1 MTGWIVAT
9 ILLLTSLL
17 LAYRVHREREKRIQQ
32 GAGATWPIPSV
43 SLHELD
49 PVFTPGP
56 FGPTLE
62 TEVVFIGRGPTEV
75 PGGTSDAE
83 AWVLA
88 VLAKRARHMFEFG
101 TCTGKTTY
109 LWSRNAPPGS
119 EVVTI
124 TLAPEQQGEYV
135 ASEGD
140 DKTDTSYALRESA
153 FADFLYSGTT
163 AASAVT
169 QLFGDSKAFDETAY
183 LDWADLVFVDGSHAR
198 SYVESD
204 SRKAMRIA
212 KPGGLVLWHD
222 YAGPRHA
229 PGVYAALNELAG
241 TAALRHVRGTTFV
254 AWRRPA

>member
-1 MTGWIVAT
+1 MMGWIVAT
-9 ILLLTSLL
+9 LLLLTSVV

-32 GAGATWPIPSV
+32 GAGASWPIRSI
-43 SLHELD
+43 SLPELD
-49 PVFTPGP
+49 PVFTPGR
-56 FGPTLE
+56 FGPTLD
-62 TEVVFIGRGPTEV
+62 TEVTFIGRGPTEV

-83 AWVLA
+83 AWILA
-88 VLAKRARHMFEFG
+88 VLAKRARRMFEFG

-109 LWSRNAPPGS
+109 LWASNAAPGA
-119 EVVTI
+119 EVATI

-140 DKTDTSYALRESA
+140 DRTDTTYALRESA
-153 FADFLYSGTT
+153 FADFLYSGTPA
-163 AASAVT
+163 AASIT
-169 QLFGDSKAFDETAY
+169 QLFGDSKAFDETPY

-229 PGVYAALNELAG
+229 AGVYFALNELAK
-241 TAALRHVRGTTFV
+241 TVALHHVRGTTFV
-254 AWRRPA
+254 AWRRPG